1 MYLSKQL
8 AKVIVVTKTVIAE
21 VPRTHELSEIDII
34 RGANADVGILGVIV
48 PLIEGVFSP
57 CAQTCQHHC
66 PA

>member
-8 AKVIVVTKTVIAE
+8 ANVILVSTKGLAR
-21 VPRTHELSEIDII
+21 VPRTQELSEIDII

-57 CAQTCQHHC
+57 CAQTCQHH
-66 PA
+66 

>member
-8 AKVIVVTKTVIAE
+8 ANGILVSRKRLAE
-21 VPRTHELSEIDII
+21 VPRTQELSEIDII

-57 CAQTCQHHC
+57 CAQTCQHH
-66 PA
+66 

>member
-8 AKVIVVTKTVIAE
+8 ANVILITTKVLAE

-57 CAQTCQHHC
+57 CAQTCQHH
-66 PA
+66 